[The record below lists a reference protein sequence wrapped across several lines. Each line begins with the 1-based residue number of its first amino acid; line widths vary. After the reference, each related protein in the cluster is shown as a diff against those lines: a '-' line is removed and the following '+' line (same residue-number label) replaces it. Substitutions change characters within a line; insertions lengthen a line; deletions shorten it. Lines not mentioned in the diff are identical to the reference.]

1 MLVNLQEILR
11 LAEEHHCA
19 IGSFN
24 VYNVESVQAVLKA
37 ADGRQPVILAFGEK
51 YDAHMPLEA
60 MAALVKSY
68 AESTPE
74 PVVLH
79 LDHTKQEKTILR
91 AIRAGFTSVMFDG
104 SSLPL
109 LENIRATA
117 EITRMAHLV
126 SVSVEGELGYLNEED
141 GSGDPGDPRSYTT
154 PQDAQAF
161 TEGTGI
167 DALAIS
173 IGNAHG
179 LYKGT
184 PHLDLE
190 RLSAIAKAVDTP
202 LVLHGSSGIPRDT
215 LQEAIRRG
223 IRKIN
228 INTEVSTSGVRRAR
242 AYLAAQDDPNLR
254 FEQVTEQAEAEMTEV
269 VREYLTWFNLQ

>member
-1 MLVNLQEILR
+1 MLINLQEILR

-37 ADGRQPVILAFGEK
+37 ADGRHPVILAFGEK

-60 MAALVKSY
+60 LAALVKSY
-68 AESTPE
+68 AERVPE

-109 LENIRATA
+109 PENIRATA
-117 EITRMAHLV
+117 EIARMAHLV

-254 FEQVTEQAEAEMTEV
+254 FEQVTEQAEAEMTDV
-269 VREYLTWFNLQ
+269 VREYLKWFELQ

>member
-11 LAEEHHCA
+11 LAEERHCA

-37 ADGRQPVILAFGEK
+37 TDGSHPVILAFGEK
-51 YDAHMPLEA
+51 YDRHMPLEA
-60 MAALVKSY
+60 IAALVKSY
-68 AESTPE
+68 VAATPQ

-79 LDHTKQEKTILR
+79 LDHTKQEQTVLR
-91 AIRAGFTSVMFDG
+91 AIRAGFTSIMFDG
-104 SSLPL
+104 SSKPL
-109 LENIRATA
+109 AENICSTA
-117 EITRMAHLV
+117 RIVDIAHLV
-126 SVSVEGELGYLNEED
+126 SVNVEGELGYLNDED

-154 PQDAQAF
+154 PQEAQAF
-161 TEGTGI
+161 SEGTGV

-184 PHLDLE
+184 PHLDLA
-190 RLSAIAKAVDTP
+190 RLSAIAQSVETP
-202 LVLHGSSGIPRDT
+202 LVLHGSSGISRDT

-228 INTEVSTSGVRRAR
+228 INTEVSTSGVRAAR
-242 AYLAAQDDPNLR
+242 EYLTAQDDPNLR
-254 FEQVTEQAEAEMTEV
+254 FEQVAKQAESAMENV
-269 VREYLTWFNLQ
+269 VREYLDWFDLK

>member
-11 LAEEHHCA
+11 LAGERHCA

-37 ADGRQPVILAFGEK
+37 TDGSHPVILAFGEK
-51 YDAHMPLEA
+51 YDKHMPLEA

-68 AESTPE
+68 VETTPQ

-79 LDHTKQEKTILR
+79 LDHSKQERTVLR
-91 AIRAGFTSVMFDG
+91 AIRAGFTSIMFDG
-104 SSLPL
+104 SSKPL
-109 LENIRATA
+109 AENIRSTA
-117 EITRMAHLV
+117 KIAAMAHLV

-141 GSGDPGDPRSYTT
+141 GSGDPGNPRSYTT
-154 PQDAQAF
+154 PQEAQAF
-161 TEGTGI
+161 AEETGV

-179 LYKGT
+179 LYKGM
-184 PHLDLE
+184 PHLDLA
-190 RLSAIAKAVDTP
+190 RLSAIAQALETP
-202 LVLHGSSGIPRDT
+202 LVLHGSSGIPRDI

-228 INTEVSTSGVRRAR
+228 INTEVSTSGVRAAR
-242 AYLAAQDDPNLR
+242 GYLASQENPNLR
-254 FEQVTEQAEAEMTEV
+254 FEQVAEQAEVAMEKV
-269 VREYLTWFNLQ
+269 VRAYLDWFDLK